1 MLRLPDTGAQVMAD
15 GRRIVASAQRNAP
28 ALLAELQRHDLR
40 GHMLEIASG
49 SGLHAATIAPHF
61 PDLIWQTSDIDPEN
75 SQSIRA
81 WITGIA
87 NIRPPVILDATRPG
101 WHRDHPA
108 QDAILIVNLL
118 HLIPMAAAE
127 ILLQELTLAL
137 NGTAFIYGPFLRNG
151 KTTSDGDTAFDASLR
166 AQDASL
172 GYKDL
177 DWVLSCLAPLQTNVT
192 EMPANNLLITA
203 RNRP

>member
-1 MLRLPDTGAQVMAD
+1 MLRLPDTGAVVMPD
-15 GRRIVASAQRNAP
+15 GRRIVPSAQRNTP
-28 ALLAELQRHDLR
+28 ALLAEMQRHDLR
-40 GHMLEIASG
+40 GNLLEIASG
-49 SGLHAATIAPHF
+49 AGLHAAHIAPHF

-75 SQSIRA
+75 MPSIRA
-81 WITGIA
+81 WTAGIA
-87 NIRPPVILDATRPG
+87 NIRPPVFLDATRTG

-118 HLIPMAAAE
+118 HLIPMQAAE
-127 ILLQELTLAL
+127 TLLQELTLAL
-137 NGTAFIYGPFLRNG
+137 TGTAFVYGPFLRGG
-151 KTTSDGDTAFDASLR
+151 KTTSNGDAAFDASLR

-177 DWVLSCLAPLQTNVT
+177 DWVLARLAHTHVT

-203 RNRP
+203 KA